1 MGARG
6 EDQGDCS
13 RGALWGE
20 GNMGCLMIV
29 PLVAAIT
36 GVALYMGSLVG
47 LFLASFTAM
56 ATSLAGLLALVLLI

>member
-1 MGARG
+1 
-6 EDQGDCS
+6 
-13 RGALWGE
+13 
-20 GNMGCLMIV
+20 MGCLMLV
-29 PLVAAIT
+29 PLAAAIT